1 MPEWRGPARAWPS
14 GSAPGK
20 KAELCSSFG
29 DLEGCAR
36 FEWLGEHGQQVKQKL
51 KECRRLSQ
59 EEYIRK
65 MKSSRER

>member
-1 MPEWRGPARAWPS
+1 MVEARQ
-14 GSAPGK
+14 GCTIGIYTREK
-20 KAELCSSFG
+20 GYELSISFTG
-29 DLEGCAR
+29 LGGCTR

-65 MKSSRER
+65 TKSSRER